1 MRNVCGYPE
10 IADGLLYAT
19 VDELKRLKELGSGS
33 KSVWIASRRRFSSP
47 AIDRER
53 HPAIML
59 SRSPERDRDI
69 ESLQTLIRNRAS
81 VGIPCINYNM
91 SILGV
96 LRTSRTWRLKL
107 QHLAS

>member
-1 MRNVCGYPE
+1 
-10 IADGLLYAT
+10 
-19 VDELKRLKELGSGS
+19 
-33 KSVWIASRRRFSSP
+33 
-47 AIDRER
+47 
-53 HPAIML
+53 ML

-91 SILGV
+91 GILGV
-96 LRTSRTWRLKL
+96 LRTSRTWQRKL

>member
-1 MRNVCGYPE
+1 
-10 IADGLLYAT
+10 
-19 VDELKRLKELGSGS
+19 
-33 KSVWIASRRRFSSP
+33 
-47 AIDRER
+47 
-53 HPAIML
+53 ML